1 MLAHQDLQ
9 PEPQGPHEAWRLPLP
24 VGAQLIRRL
33 PSARSQSGAVGDR
46 RLAQSENGQDQGRS
60 VPSSQAWGWPWADSR
75 LPEEGHRGSGRRVW
89 WGSGGKDLGT
99 VGSEEQPGRGGRVSV
114 WLSPGS
120 AEPPWG
126 PSPLS
131 DSACRAPSGVSL
143 WESLGWDTGPAV
155 MQTFPVH
162 QVFTCSPPVQFPA
175 SLAPHLGLWG

>member
-1 MLAHQDLQ
+1 M
-9 PEPQGPHEAWRLPLP
+9 
-24 VGAQLIRRL
+24 
-33 PSARSQSGAVGDR
+33 
-46 RLAQSENGQDQGRS
+46 
-60 VPSSQAWGWPWADSR
+60 
-75 LPEEGHRGSGRRVW
+75 
-89 WGSGGKDLGT
+89 GSGGKDLGT

-155 MQTFPVH
+155 MQTFQVH

-175 SLAPHLGLWG
+175 SLAPHLGLWGSFYLTACAETTEVASWLRRLRAAVSLPSLSFCHRDLGSHTAQ